1 MIDNILT
8 NIVNQKR
15 KDIEKKGFSLGSKIP
30 KNRNRKIVSF
40 LAQKGTILEI
50 KRASPS
56 KGDIAPNL
64 NPKQLA
70 QTYAKA
76 GTKNISILTEMN
88 FFKGSLEDLNE
99 VANTLMD
106 IAILRKDFIIFKE
119 EIEISYLFGA
129 DAILLIARILEKE
142 ELLKLSLECIK
153 FGMTPFIEIA
163 NQTCIDKFKYVSNA
177 LKDSA
182 ISPLVGINS
191 RDLSNFSIDTLIPS
205 IYRKLLGDEKIV
217 FESGIQTKESASF
230 VANRGFYGI
239 LIGEAV
245 AKNPTLALEIVHS
258 FVSNTLD
265 SNKQMSKNALFWEKI
280 ASIIYQKKIENIKLP
295 LIKICGI
302 TNANDAYSAYNAG
315 ATMLGF
321 ICSTK
326 SPRNVES
333 KKILE
338 IKKELSDKFA
348 TLPLLIGIITESSSK
363 EGQDAIKL
371 ANDGVLDAIQYHNC
385 TIKDFISLASSDN
398 QDIACFIAKRLQ
410 NKNDIDII
418 KEFLALG
425 NPRILV
431 DSFSVDSI
439 GGNGI
444 LADEVLVKEA
454 KKLAPLWIAGG
465 INADNICHIMD
476 IYKPELIDI
485 CSGLEK
491 EYGIKDIN
499 KINNLFKNLNK
510 YFKTKKEG

>member
-30 KNRNRKIVSF
+30 KNRTRKIVSF

-56 KGDIAPNL
+56 KGNIAPNL
-64 NPKQLA
+64 NPIQLA

-153 FGMTPFIEIA
+153 FGMMPFIEIA
-163 NQTCIDKFKYVSNA
+163 NQTCIDKFKYISNA

-239 LIGEAV
+239 LVGEAV

-258 FVSNTLD
+258 FISNTLD
-265 SNKQMSKNALFWEKI
+265 SNKQIPKNALFWEKI
-280 ASIIYQKKIENIKLP
+280 ASIIYQRKIENIKLP

-302 TNANDAYSAYNAG
+302 TNANDAISAYSAG

-326 SPRNVES
+326 SPRNVDS

-338 IKKELSDKFA
+338 IKEILSAKFA

-371 ANDGVLDAIQYHNC
+371 ASDGVLDAIQYHNC
-385 TIKDFISLASSDN
+385 MIKDFISLAKDN
-398 QDIACFIAKRLQ
+398 QNIAYYVAKRLQ

-439 GGNGI
+439 GGNGT
-444 LADEVLVKEA
+444 LADETLVKKA
-454 KKLAPLWIAGG
+454 KKLAPLWVAGG

-510 YFKTKKEG
+510 YFKTKKER

>member
-30 KNRNRKIVSF
+30 KNRTRKIVSF

-99 VANTLMD
+99 VANTVMD

-239 LIGEAV
+239 LVGEAV

-265 SNKQMSKNALFWEKI
+265 LNKQMPKNALFWEKI
-280 ASIIYQKKIENIKLP
+280 ASIIYQRKVENIKLP

-302 TNANDAYSAYNAG
+302 TNANDAINAYSAG

-326 SPRNVES
+326 SPRNVDS

-338 IKKELSDKFA
+338 IKKELSDKFS

-371 ANDGVLDAIQYHNC
+371 ASDGVLDAIQYHNC
-385 TIKDFISLASSDN
+385 TMKDFISLAKDS
-398 QDIACFIAKRLQ
+398 QDIAYYVAKRLQ
-410 NKNDIDII
+410 NTNDIDII

-444 LADEVLVKEA
+444 LADEALVKEA

>member
-30 KNRNRKIVSF
+30 KNRTRKIVSF

-230 VANRGFYGI
+230 VANMGFYGI
-239 LIGEAV
+239 LVGEAV

-265 SNKQMSKNALFWEKI
+265 LNKQMPKNALFWEKI
-280 ASIIYQKKIENIKLP
+280 ASIIYQRKVENIKLP

-302 TNANDAYSAYNAG
+302 TNANDAINAYSAG

-326 SPRNVES
+326 SPRNVDS

-338 IKKELSDKFA
+338 IKKELSDKFS

-371 ANDGVLDAIQYHNC
+371 ASDGVLDAIQYHNC
-385 TIKDFISLASSDN
+385 TIKDFISLAKDS
-398 QDIACFIAKRLQ
+398 QDIAYYVAKRLQ
-410 NKNDIDII
+410 NTNDIDII

-431 DSFSVDSI
+431 DSFSVDFI

-444 LADEVLVKEA
+444 LADETLVKEA

-465 INADNICHIMD
+465 INADNVCHIMD